1 MKPAGYDSPIVEYDT
16 HVQMAQDAY
25 DSGFS
30 AAVKKVIEI
39 IHRRQEEREALQDK
53 GDWDNGYLTAL
64 DALECEAMVMEDET

>member
-39 IHRRQEEREALQDK
+39 LHRRQEEREQLQDK
-53 GDWDNGYLTAL
+53 GDWDNGYLC
-64 DALECEAMVMEDET
+64 ALEAVECEVMVMEGTE